1 MESVSIF
8 GLVLFAKSAALATLK
23 SAIES
28 TGSYLILAIEELGGM
43 AKMLVEAILWAFR
56 PPYRVRIIFQAFESV
71 GVGSLFIVLLTG
83 VFAGLVLSYQSDYAF
98 RLFNAQTLVGAT
110 VAVSLLRELGP
121 VFTGLMVAGRT
132 GSSMTT
138 ELGTMRVTEQID
150 AMAVMAVNPV
160 QYLVM
165 PRLLATMFMMPVLNM
180 LFIFVGMAA
189 SYLLS
194 VIFMETDP
202 GIFVHHIT
210 RFITVQDFFYTSIK
224 SSVFGIIIG
233 LVGCYKGFYASG
245 GAKGVGQATTSSV
258 VTSSIAILCSDYLM
272 TVMMWS
278 L

>member
-1 MESVSIF
+1 MAS
-8 GLVLFAKSAALATLK
+8 KLK
-23 SAIES
+23 SGVES
-28 TGSYLILAIEELGGM
+28 IGSYLIRGIEELGGM
-43 AKMLVEAILWAFR
+43 ATMLFEAIVWAFR
-56 PPYRVRIIFQAFESV
+56 PPYRARIMFQALESV

-83 VFAGLVLSYQSDYAF
+83 MFAGLVLSYQSDYAF
-98 RLFNAQTLVGAT
+98 RIFNAQTLVGAT

-165 PRLLATMFMMPVLNM
+165 PRVVATMLMMPVLNM
-180 LFIFVGMAA
+180 LFNFVGIGA
-189 SYLLS
+189 SYALS
-194 VIFMETDP
+194 VLYMETDP
-202 GIFVHHIT
+202 GIYVQHIT
-210 RFITVQDFFYTSIK
+210 RFVTVQDFYYSSIK
-224 SSVFGIIIG
+224 AAAFGLIIG

-258 VTSSIAILCSDYLM
+258 VTSSIAILLVDYFL
-272 TVMMWS
+272 TTMMWS

>member
-1 MESVSIF
+1 MGGRIKKGIERVGTRVIE
-8 GLVLFAKSAALATLK
+8 
-23 SAIES
+23 AIEDL
-28 TGSYLILAIEELGGM
+28 GRLAS
-43 AKMLVEAILWAFR
+43 MLFQVVIWTFR
-56 PPYRVRIIFQAFESV
+56 PPYRVRVIFQSMESV
-71 GVGSLFIVLLTG
+71 GVGSLPIVLLTG
-83 VFAGLVLSYQSDYAF
+83 LFAGLVLAYQSDYAF
-98 RLFNAQTLVGAT
+98 RLFNAQSLVGAT

-165 PRLLATMFMMPVLNM
+165 PRVLATVVMLPILNM
-180 LFIFVGMAA
+180 LFNFVGIGAA
-189 SYLLS
+189 YALS
-194 VIFMETDP
+194 VGVMNSDP
-202 GIFVHHIT
+202 GIFLHHIT
-210 RFITVQDFFYTSIK
+210 RLVAAQDFLFTTIKASI
-224 SSVFGIIIG
+224 FGLIIG

-258 VTSSIAILCSDYLM
+258 VTSSVLILLSDYML
-272 TVMMWS
+272 TTMMWS